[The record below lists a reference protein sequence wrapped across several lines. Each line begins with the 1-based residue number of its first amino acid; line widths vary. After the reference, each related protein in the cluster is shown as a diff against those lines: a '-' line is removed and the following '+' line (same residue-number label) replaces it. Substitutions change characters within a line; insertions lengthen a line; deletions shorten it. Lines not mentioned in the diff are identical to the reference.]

1 VGGEDANKF
10 TLNGSELTFKAPEF
24 QDGSDNTYRVNIKAT
39 WSHWA
44 RGLRTAEKTLTVTGN
59 SGALKVNSLPFKV
72 NLLASSPPTIAKPFS
87 LKIST
92 FLITVSLITLFAFSN
107 SD

>member
-44 RGLRTAEKTLTVTGN
+44 RGLRTAEKTLTVTVHDGKLHITTADTFFEN
-59 SGALKVNSLPFKV
+59 ENTDIAIRLKH
-72 NLLASSPPTIAKPFS
+72 
-87 LKIST
+87 
-92 FLITVSLITLFAFSN
+92 FL
-107 SD
+107 